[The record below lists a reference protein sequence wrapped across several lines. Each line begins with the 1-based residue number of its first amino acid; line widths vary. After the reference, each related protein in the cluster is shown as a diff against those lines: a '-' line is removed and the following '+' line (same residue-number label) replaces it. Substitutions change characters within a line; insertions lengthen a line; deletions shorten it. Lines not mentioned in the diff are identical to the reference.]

1 MLIIQGCAQNEQQ
14 NIFNNLRAI
23 YEHLNEQSVKLY
35 QSIQILVDLIMINKR
50 QFKKSYQ
57 QKVDFE
63 KNINYEELM
72 KEYQIKQLIINLGFE
87 ISQQDLIKP
96 PEVLQAKKME
106 INKINYNNLN
116 SPVISSKR
124 MTKLQQDSVNSVFKE

>member
-1 MLIIQGCAQNEQQ
+1 
-14 NIFNNLRAI
+14 
-23 YEHLNEQSVKLY
+23 
-35 QSIQILVDLIMINKR
+35 MINKR